1 MAVKS
6 AVLIGDSIRI
16 GYQAHVM
23 AALSGQVEIW
33 VPEQNGG
40 DSRNVL
46 AHLDEWVLAR
56 APDLVHV
63 NCGLHDLKRA
73 FGAGPNVPL
82 EEYAANVRQLLM
94 RLQGEVLVVWAQ
106 TTPVDEQLHHKNTS
120 FDRCEADVAA
130 YNAAARSVVEELDVP
145 IDDLFAVVERAGK
158 ARLLTQD
165 GVHFT
170 DEGSQ
175 ILAGAVAACLRQHLE
190 L

>member
-1 MAVKS
+1 MKNS
-6 AVLIGDSIRI
+6 TIRTR
-16 GYQAHVM
+16 AST
-23 AALSGQVEIW
+23 A
-33 VPEQNGG
+33 
-40 DSRNVL
+40 SR
-46 AHLDEWVLAR
+46 
-56 APDLVHV
+56 
-63 NCGLHDLKRA
+63 
-73 FGAGPNVPL
+73 
-82 EEYAANVRQLLM
+82 
-94 RLQGEVLVVWAQ
+94 
-106 TTPVDEQLHHKNTS
+106 
-120 FDRCEADVAA
+120 ADVAA